1 MAAATTPLS
10 VDDMLMGEILM
21 SLKRDSPKLEPQYR
35 SKRRGLSVQ
44 VALPLPAAPSGASSP
59 ADVFSFDAF
68 SAVSPVAFKL
78 PLHPLA
84 ATATAAAASPST
96 PPTTTTPRGGNKR
109 YGPVVQL
116 EDLRE
121 CFNMPIAAVARKFG
135 ICATLLKKIC
145 RRHGI
150 QRWPHRQ
157 IRSLQKSI
165 DMLRESLSVAK
176 GSNKEYIAKK
186 IAAFEYTLECIMQD
200 PNTAAK
206 GISAGR
212 LASPASEEMVKR
224 GNRARGRKRAAAK
237 TPLSDDEEAASGAAA
252 AAAAA
257 ASPVVAPAVPQDWT
271 ADGGQPG
278 PDAQPVSKFG
288 AASCTFGAASFT
300 RRGNGSHPTCRVTT
314 WLNHNMASSTST
326 WSIQN
331 PTGIFIKLLA
341 VALMS
346 EAQRETLNRK

>member
-1 MAAATTPLS
+1 
-10 VDDMLMGEILM
+10 MLMGEILM
-21 SLKRDSPKLEPQYR
+21 SLKRDTPAVKVEQSATYR
-35 SKRRGLSVQ
+35 TKMTGLSVE
-44 VALPLPAAPSGASSP
+44 VSLPSTSRPGGDSP

-68 SAVSPVAFKL
+68 NSVSPMAFKL
-78 PLHPLA
+78 PLHPA
-84 ATATAAAASPST
+84 IPSVASPART
-96 PPTTTTPRGGNKR
+96 ITPRGGSKR

-116 EDLRE
+116 EDLREYLRE

-176 GSNKEYIAKK
+176 GTNKEYIAKK

-212 LASPASEEMVKR
+212 LASPATEEMVKR
-224 GNRARGRKRAAAK
+224 GNRAKNRKKAAARAA
-237 TPLSDDEEAASGAAA
+237 LSDDEERASKPTAA
-252 AAAAA
+252 
-257 ASPVVAPAVPQDWT
+257 PVVAPPVQDWT
-271 ADGGQPG
+271 ADNAAPG
-278 PDAQPVSKFG
+278 PDAQRLN
-288 AASCTFGAASFT
+288 T
-300 RRGNGSHPTCRVTT
+300 RR
-314 WLNHNMASSTST
+314 ASVPMSLQ
-326 WSIQN
+326 SI
-331 PTGIFIKLLA
+331 LC
-341 VALMS
+341 
-346 EAQRETLNRK
+346 

>member
-1 MAAATTPLS
+1 MAPPSLS
-10 VDDMLMGEILM
+10 VDDVLMGEILM
-21 SLKRDSPKLEPQYR
+21 SLKRDSPTRMNATPIKLEPQQGSTGSYR
-35 SKRRGLSVQ
+35 GKITGLSVE
-44 VALPLPAAPSGASSP
+44 VSLPSEPSSGADSP
-59 ADVFSFDAF
+59 ADVFNFDAF
-68 SAVSPVAFKL
+68 SSVSPMAYKL
-78 PLHPLA
+78 PLHPA
-84 ATATAAAASPST
+84 APTAVVARSPSRAIT
-96 PPTTTTPRGGNKR
+96 VTPRGSSKR

-176 GSNKEYIAKK
+176 GTNKEYIAKK

-212 LASPASEEMVKR
+212 LASPATEEMVKR
-224 GNRARGRKRAAAK
+224 GNRAKNRKKAAASRAAM
-237 TPLSDDEEAASGAAA
+237 SDDEEVSNGVAAPIVEMPVQQDWAAESGA
-252 AAAAA
+252 
-257 ASPVVAPAVPQDWT
+257 
-271 ADGGQPG
+271 PG
-278 PDAQPVSKFG
+278 PS
-288 AASCTFGAASFT
+288 
-300 RRGNGSHPTCRVTT
+300 
-314 WLNHNMASSTST
+314 
-326 WSIQN
+326 
-331 PTGIFIKLLA
+331 
-341 VALMS
+341 
-346 EAQRETLNRK
+346 AQRLNARRASVPMSLQSILC